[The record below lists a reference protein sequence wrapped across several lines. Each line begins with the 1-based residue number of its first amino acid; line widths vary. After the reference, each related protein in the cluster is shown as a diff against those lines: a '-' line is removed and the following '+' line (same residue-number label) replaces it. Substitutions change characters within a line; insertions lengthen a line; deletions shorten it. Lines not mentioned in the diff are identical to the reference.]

1 MRVFPTL
8 FLFQMPLGWFW
19 PKSIFFGRQKP
30 FLPPPSPP
38 PAPAP
43 AGPGRASFANT
54 LPWPWPCSW
63 SQFSTVLSRSLYLKR
78 YPVVETTFPP
88 FSELVTEIFWYY
100 VPITD
105 SMIRSFILNLP
116 RSLPL
121 LRWSVQWRGA
131 PRGSFK
137 YLKLDGSKCENQV
150 LSAVASLPPHTPVS
164 DSCQSPPQVSL
175 PDCQGSLS
183 MSSWFHITENIKISR
198 ASEHW
203 PQKFLAISSWP

>member
-1 MRVFPTL
+1 MHVFLTL
-8 FLFQMPLGWFW
+8 FLFQIPLRWFW
-19 PKSIFFGRQKP
+19 PKSHFFGRQKP
-30 FLPPPSPP
+30 SLSPSS

-43 AGPGRASFANT
+43 AGPGRASFANS

-121 LRWSVQWRGA
+121 LR
-131 PRGSFK
+131 SFK
-137 YLKLDGSKCENQV
+137 YLELDGSKCENQV

-183 MSSWFHITENIKISR
+183 MSSWFHITENMKISR
-198 ASEHW
+198 YQELQNLDHKSY
-203 PQKFLAISSWP
+203 